1 MSKDSYRIIFEGT
14 FDNALYDAIQFLSC
28 ATLVNERSLL
38 CSAYHVSLYRM
49 LNMAYEMD
57 VVTWEEERYLKTA
70 IQEIFRGVGA

>member
-14 FDNALYDAIQFLSC
+14 FDNALYDAIVFLSC
-28 ATLVNERSLL
+28 GTLLRERQLL

-57 VVTWEEERYLKTA
+57 IVTWEEEQYLKTA